1 VSNALTGGIYVLAAV
16 KDGQTE
22 YWAAATIRAEAV
34 AAVRREV
41 PPGTD
46 VFLTDR
52 RLTPQKIKAL
62 KLRPN
67 AVCLLREVK

>member
-1 VSNALTGGIYVLAAV
+1 MELGRTSHGVDAANTPDR
-16 KDGQTE
+16 KP
-22 YWAAATIRAEAV
+22 A
-34 AAVRREV
+34 REV
-41 PPGTD
+41 PPGTE

-67 AVCLLREVK
+67 TVCLLREAKNRQL